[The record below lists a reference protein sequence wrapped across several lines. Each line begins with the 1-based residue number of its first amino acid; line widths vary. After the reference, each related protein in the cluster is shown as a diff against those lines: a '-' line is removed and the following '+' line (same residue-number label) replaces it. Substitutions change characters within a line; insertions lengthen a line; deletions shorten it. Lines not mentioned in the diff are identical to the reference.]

1 MSRKQYLMNNV
12 AICLVMSE
20 QRQFLGPKSDG
31 FVYLPNKEA
40 LDKFHAHIS
49 AHRSYDSYA
58 QIDECKLVALDD
70 AGIVALA
77 EAIDDAQDRPWL
89 WTETDHEL
97 KLW

>member
-40 LDKFHAHIS
+40 LDKFQAHIS
-49 AHRSYDSYA
+49 AHRSYESYA
-58 QIDECKLVALDD
+58 RIDEYKLVALDD
-70 AGIVALA
+70 EGIVALA
-77 EAIDDAQDRPWL
+77 EAIDDSKDRPWL
-89 WTETDHEL
+89 WTEIDHEL